1 MFIEMVFNFAVVPD
15 PPKNVTVDSKGSR
28 VVNISWM
35 AGFDGKSA
43 IQNYTVEIS
52 EDNQTFGDV
61 MCHRS
66 LLSNACVVSP
76 TSASLT
82 ALFPATA
89 YYIRVFATNAVG
101 NGSSSV
107 VTVTT
112 YEEGALWLFKIY
124 KTVTFI

>member
-15 PPKNVTVDSKGSR
+15 PPNNVIVDSKGSR

-35 AGFDGKSA
+35 AGFDGNSA
-43 IQNYTVEIS
+43 IQKYTVEIS

-61 MCHRS
+61 MCHSS
-66 LLSNACVVSP
+66 LLSNACVVSS
-76 TSASLT
+76 TSASLL
-82 ALFPATA
+82 LFPATA
-89 YYIRVFATNAVG
+89 YYIRVFAANAVG

-112 YEEGALWLFKIY
+112 DEEGALWLFKIY
-124 KTVTFI
+124 